1 MRSESSVSDRT
12 RGVLAYCVGGIW
24 FGARVEEVA
33 GLMQADRPAPLPHQR
48 DPLSGVIAFRGTMVP
63 TFEISNYLGLDAS
76 RAGAPSYALIL
87 ARGADRFGVMIPEI
101 PHLVPAKELREADLA
116 EADPELQSML
126 QSVFE
131 SGELRIH
138 CLNYWSIIDSIMP
151 PSGGA
156 PPSTAGH

>member
-1 MRSESSVSDRT
+1 MRSESSVSERT

-33 GLMQADRPAPLPHQR
+33 GLMQADRPAPLPRQR
-48 DPLSGVIAFRGTMVP
+48 DPLTGIIAFRGTMVP
-63 TFEISNYLGLDAS
+63 TFEIANYLGLDARS
-76 RAGAPSYALIL
+76 GASSYALIL

-101 PHLVPAKELREADLA
+101 PHLLPAKELREADLSA
-116 EADPELQSML
+116 ADPELQSML

-138 CLNYWSIIDSIMP
+138 CLNYWSIID
-151 PSGGA
+151 
-156 PPSTAGH
+156 

>member
-1 MRSESSVSDRT
+1 MRSESAISDRT

-33 GLMQADRPAPLPHQR
+33 GLMQADRPAPLPRQR
-48 DPLSGVIAFRGTMVP
+48 DPLTGVIAFRGTMVP
-63 TFEISNYLGLDAS
+63 TFEIASYLGLDPS
-76 RAGAPSYALIL
+76 RSTPSSYALVL
-87 ARGADRFGVMIPEI
+87 TRGSDRFGVMIPEI
-101 PHLVPAKELREADLA
+101 PHLIPARELREAELSGV
-116 EADPELQSML
+116 DPELAAMI

-151 PSGGA
+151 QTGA
-156 PPSTAGH
+156 NPPAAMSN